1 MTSGEAIVLAG
12 ILIAMTFLIVFKA
25 YESEH
30 LKNKYHE
37 GWKDRAEL
45 EAEMQRS
52 PEEDAVLKTMKTAMK
67 QYMRT
72 SCMYRRGDSGKID
85 NAEDFK
91 GLKDVVYEL
100 TIRRKELEK

>member
-1 MTSGEAIVLAG
+1 MASGEAIVLVG
-12 ILIAMTFLIVFKA
+12 ILIAMTFLIAFKA

-37 GWKDRAEL
+37 GWKDRAKL
-45 EAEMQRS
+45 EAEMQKS
-52 PEEDAVLKTMKTAMK
+52 PEEDAVLKTMKQAMK

-85 NAEDFK
+85 NAEDFRELK
-91 GLKDVVYEL
+91 GVVYEL

>member
-1 MTSGEAIVLAG
+1 MTSGEAMILVG
-12 ILIAMTFLIVFKA
+12 ILIALTFLIICKA
-25 YESEH
+25 YEVEH
-30 LKNKYHE
+30 LKDKYHE

-45 EAEMQRS
+45 EAEMQKS

-85 NAEDFK
+85 SAEDFRS
-91 GLKDVVYEL
+91 LKEVVYEL

>member
-1 MTSGEAIVLAG
+1 MTSGEAMILVG
-12 ILIAMTFLIVFKA
+12 ILIALTFLVIFKA

-30 LKNKYHE
+30 LKDKYHE
-37 GWKDRAEL
+37 GWQDRANL
-45 EAEMQRS
+45 EEEIQKS

-85 NAEDFK
+85 SAEDFRS
-91 GLKDVVYEL
+91 LKEVVYEL